1 VEWVEWVEW
10 DSNII
15 PVKIFIFD
23 VTDTGKRLN
32 GSTGFGP
39 ENGCQVRTSVLG
51 VLTLHEN

>member
-1 VEWVEWVEW
+1 VEWVEW
-10 DSNII
+10 DSDII